1 MSGVDFVREVDEN
14 VPAFRERL
22 EGLIQTPPIYL
33 LLALLV
39 LISAGLAVQFSAAG
53 GSGQPWFWPHAIRA
67 LAGCALMV
75 GVALVDIRVW
85 LRFAYI
91 PLAITLALL
100 LALEFIPSGLT
111 VDRWIRIGSF
121 QFQPSEPVKLALVLA
136 LARFFHDRRG
146 RGGFLE
152 LVVPGIV
159 IAVPAFL
166 VWRQPDLGTAAAI
179 VAVGCVTAFQ
189 AGLSLRVVVAGTVAA
204 AGALPLLWWFVLHE
218 YQRVRVRS
226 FLDQES
232 DPLGAGYH
240 LLQSKIAVGSG
251 GAFGRGFLGG
261 SQTQLAFL
269 PEHHTDFAFTVFA
282 EEFGFAGALA
292 LVAIYALIIV
302 WGVVLAQFVRN
313 HFGRV
318 LAASITFI
326 VFLYAFINISMTTGT
341 LPVVGYP
348 LPPISYGGTAMLTLF
363 ACMGL
368 LLNVYVHR
376 DSVLGRRSQ
385 TVV

>member
-1 MSGVDFVREVDEN
+1 MSACRTEC
-14 VPAFRERL
+14 L
-22 EGLIQTPPIYL
+22 
-33 LLALLV
+33 
-39 LISAGLAVQFSAAG
+39 
-53 GSGQPWFWPHAIRA
+53 
-67 LAGCALMV
+67 C
-75 GVALVDIRVW
+75 
-85 LRFAYI
+85 
-91 PLAITLALL
+91 
-100 LALEFIPSGLT
+100 
-111 VDRWIRIGSF
+111 
-121 QFQPSEPVKLALVLA
+121 
-136 LARFFHDRRG
+136 
-146 RGGFLE
+146 
-152 LVVPGIV
+152 
-159 IAVPAFL
+159 
-166 VWRQPDLGTAAAI
+166 
-179 VAVGCVTAFQ
+179 VGCI
-189 AGLSLRVVVAGTVAA
+189 GCG
-204 AGALPLLWWFVLHE
+204 E
-218 YQRVRVRS
+218 
-226 FLDQES
+226 
-232 DPLGAGYH
+232 
-240 LLQSKIAVGSG
+240 G